1 MDELEF
7 RFRAVSGDHGLA
19 RWADGADFS
28 PLGRGCEGSV
38 TVASYG
44 GERYRRKRYLRRSEF
59 VRQCIGGR
67 LLAACLRSHGWD
79 RYVDL
84 PPMLA
89 VDPTHLCVLARYVPA
104 VSSESD
110 RGPALAAARTAMLCA
125 AGRADAFDPARR
137 RVEIADLVALGI
149 RDEEWLGLNGV
160 DLSDAN
166 LVDDGARWWAIDF

>member
-1 MDELEF
+1 MGESSF
-7 RFRAVSGDHGLA
+7 RFLAVSGDPSLA
-19 RWADGADFS
+19 RWADETGFS
-28 PLGRGCEGSV
+28 PLAQGCEGSV
-38 TVASYG
+38 SVATFA

-79 RYVDL
+79 RHVDV

-89 VDPTHLCVLARYVPA
+89 VDLPRLSVLSRYVPTVPPA
-104 VSSESD
+104 YD
-110 RGPALAAARTAMLCA
+110 PGPSLAAARTALLCA
-125 AGRADAFDPARR
+125 AGRVDALDSAQRR
-137 RVEIADLVALGI
+137 AAVADLVALGI

-166 LVDDGARWWAIDF
+166 LVNDGARWWAIDF